1 MTSNRSSV
9 TDASLRDF
17 LATFEEGT
25 RRFMNGDTTLW
36 KENVSRRSDAMIMG
50 AWGAYEKGWPE
61 VSARYD
67 WAGARFRDSGAS
79 LEVEYLTS
87 FVSGD
92 LAYTTEIER
101 AHVQLVGQ
109 DGAGTDGAARHARLS
124 KGGWRLEAYPSPR
137 RSARR
142 QDCPGYRAAD
152 LDGNAERR
160 VGMKPYRSPQ
170 SAKNGNSESWDPHT
184 EA

>member
-1 MTSNRSSV
+1 VTSNRSSV
-9 TDASLRDF
+9 PDASLRDF
-17 LATFEEGT
+17 LASFEEGT
-25 RRFMNGDTTLW
+25 RRFMNGDTSLW

-79 LEVEYLTS
+79 LEIEYLTS

-101 AHVQLVGQ
+101 ALVQLVGQ
-109 DGAGTDGAARHARLS
+109 ESLAPMALRVTHVFRKEDGAWKLILRHADPLVGKTAPAS
-124 KGGWRLEAYPSPR
+124 VLQTLTATPS
-137 RSARR
+137 
-142 QDCPGYRAAD
+142 
-152 LDGNAERR
+152 
-160 VGMKPYRSPQ
+160 VGS
-170 SAKNGNSESWDPHT
+170 G
-184 EA
+184 

>member
-1 MTSNRSSV
+1 LKVTSTRSSV
-9 TDASLRDF
+9 TDPSFRDF
-17 LATFEEGT
+17 LASFEEGT

-36 KENVSRRSDAMIMG
+36 KENVSHRSDAMIMG

-87 FVSGD
+87 FVSGE

-109 DGAGTDGAARHARLS
+109 DRPAPMALRVTHVFRKEDGAWKLVLRHA
-124 KGGWRLEAYPSPR
+124 
-137 RSARR
+137 
-142 QDCPGYRAAD
+142 
-152 LDGNAERR
+152 
-160 VGMKPYRSPQ
+160 
-170 SAKNGNSESWDPHT
+170 DPLVVKT
-184 EA
+184 APASVLQP

>member
-9 TDASLRDF
+9 SDASLRDF

-79 LEVEYLTS
+79 LEIEYLTS

-92 LAYTTEIER
+92 LAYTTAIER

-109 DGAGTDGAARHARLS
+109 DGSAPMALRVTHVFRKEDGAWKLILRHA
-124 KGGWRLEAYPSPR
+124 
-137 RSARR
+137 
-142 QDCPGYRAAD
+142 
-152 LDGNAERR
+152 
-160 VGMKPYRSPQ
+160 
-170 SAKNGNSESWDPHT
+170 DPLVVKT
-184 EA
+184 APATVLQT